1 MDIRLLKISV
11 VNLRQGETILL
22 IWVMDQSVQ

>member
-11 VNLRQGETILL
+11 VNLRQRETILL